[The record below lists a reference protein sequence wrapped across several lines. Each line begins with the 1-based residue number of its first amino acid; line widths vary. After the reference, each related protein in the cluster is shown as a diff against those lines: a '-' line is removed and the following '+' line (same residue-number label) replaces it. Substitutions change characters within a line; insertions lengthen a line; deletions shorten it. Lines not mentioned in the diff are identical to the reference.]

1 MLREINELSLITGEV
16 NQCIGEKKSANSRIC
31 YSIFGKKKKNRG
43 WGGVFTRNKR
53 LIIFKDI

>member
-31 YSIFGKKKKNRG
+31 YSIFGKKKKKIE
-43 WGGVFTRNKR
+43 GGGEFLQEIKG
-53 LIIFKDI
+53 